1 MSDDALRPYDFS
13 RLDDLYQYADRYND
27 LANYMCDELT
37 MLEERAWQDA
47 DAQTL
52 NDADAYLR
60 KYVIATWRTLE
71 LDYAKEAG
79 IRRSRVASFRQAVT
93 LKVLLSGEDVE
104 EDFLT
109 VVSHYQRDVL
119 LRKVAEASAPW
130 LMKYDIKLDYD
141 SEIQFGDSDWK
152 IFIDT
157 VAKPSRD
164 ELP

>member
-60 KYVIATWRTLE
+60 KYVIATWQRLNWITP
-71 LDYAKEAG
+71 K
-79 IRRSRVASFRQAVT
+79 RRVSGDLGLHHFVRQ
-93 LKVLLSGEDVE
+93 L
-104 EDFLT
+104 
-109 VVSHYQRDVL
+109 L
-119 LRKVAEASAPW
+119 LR
-130 LMKYDIKLDYD
+130 YC
-141 SEIQFGDSDWK
+141 
-152 IFIDT
+152 
-157 VAKPSRD
+157 
-164 ELP
+164 